1 MLSTTG
7 SLGTEGLGFSALSGP
22 IWKAWT
28 SSLRNSYS
36 FLSPATSKSGS
47 EKSNVT
53 SKGPVTYLFAV
64 VTAVTVGR
72 ILSAKLTV
80 TVVVLPVGV
89 PVFPARSFT
98 PAGVTVTTME
108 PVLNEDDG
116 VMVTM

>member
-7 SLGTEGLGFSALSGP
+7 SLGTESLGFSALSG
-22 IWKAWT
+22 WKATT

-98 PAGVTVTTME
+98 PAGVTVTSMDA
-108 PVLNEDDG
+108 VLNDDG